1 MLSDDAHATAGRR
14 AAAYLHLLLIWL
26 HLLLLLLLHLLLHLL
41 LLLHLQLNLLNSLR
55 LLLLLHLLSL
65 RGGGP
70 AHFSPGSSASM
81 RQVQ

>member
-1 MLSDDAHATAGRR
+1 MPSDDAHATAGRR

-26 HLLLLLLLHLLLHLL
+26 HLLLLLHF
-41 LLLHLQLNLLNSLR
+41 QLNLLNSLR